1 MKESTVLKKIAACKA
16 LQGMTVEGVID
27 TPRFSENMAAYLTE
41 QRTAREAAK
50 KSFAAIKKAGM
61 RGYKLP
67 SHVCDMFINMPVS
80 EFVQLYK
87 AVISRKAQRPFRERQ
102 YIQQLGGQAYNL
114 TIAQYVIDEFPE
126 TKDYFFPKSETN

>member
-1 MKESTVLKKIAACKA
+1 MTEKEAQKKIVACKA

-27 TPRFSENMAAYLTE
+27 TPRFRENMAAYLTE

-50 KSFAAIKKAGM
+50 KSFAAVKKAGM

-67 SHVCDMFINMPVS
+67 SHVCDMFVTMPVDK
-80 EFVQLYK
+80 FTRLYK
-87 AVISRKAQRPFRERQ
+87 DVISRRSERPFRERQ

-114 TIAQYVIDEFPE
+114 TIAQFVIDEFPE
-126 TKDYFFPKSETN
+126 TKDYFFPKHETH

>member
-1 MKESTVLKKIAACKA
+1 MTEKEAKKKIAACKA

-27 TPRFSENMAAYLTE
+27 TPRFRENMAAYLTE

-50 KSFAAIKKAGM
+50 KSFAAVKKAGM

-67 SHVCDMFINMPVS
+67 AHVCDMFVEMPVS
-80 EFVQLYK
+80 EFVKLYK
-87 AVISRKAQRPFRERQ
+87 GVISRKLWRPFRERQ

-126 TKDYFFPKSETN
+126 MKDYFFPKHETN